1 MSYRLPDDETLGKY
15 AYLLMQVLLL
25 ARLRAY
31 QTDPQLAE
39 LMDAVE
45 NLPDLILRYPDL
57 DEAALRDQIEE
68 LECKYPEWS
77 GRFSGILREGA
88 PEGWQLGWATRH

>member
-1 MSYRLPDDETLGKY
+1 MSYRLPDPDELGKF
-15 AYLLMQVLLL
+15 AYLLTQTLRM

-39 LMDAVE
+39 LLDAVE
-45 NLPDLILRYPDL
+45 SLPDLLLRYPDL
-57 DEAALRDQIEE
+57 DEAALREQLEE

-77 GRFSGILREGA
+77 GRFSGILRDGA
-88 PEGWQLGWATRH
+88 PDDWQLTHH